1 MNKTKEAKIL
11 KKFIAGDN
19 QTIQSIYKGY
29 FPVVKNYILKN
40 SGTETEAMDVFQ
52 DALVLTYQKL
62 KLDSLCLNCSLTT
75 YIFAVSRN
83 MWMNTLRKRRRLI
96 SWDEKQDIREDVN
109 NDILNL
115 LQENSKSSLFH
126 KCFLNLGEV
135 CQQVLRN
142 FFLGKSMLE
151 ISELMNYS
159 LGYTR
164 KKKFECKKKLIEII
178 ERDPMYQELK
188 EE

>member
-1 MNKTKEAKIL
+1 MSKRKEDKIL
-11 KKFIAGDN
+11 LGFIEGD
-19 QTIQSIYKGY
+19 TKIIQGIYENY
-29 FPVVKNYILKN
+29 FPVVKNFVLKN

-83 MWMNTLRKRRRLI
+83 MWMNTLRKSRKHI
-96 SWDEKQDIREDVN
+96 SWDKKPDIREDVN

-115 LQENSKSSLFH
+115 LHENTKLSLFH
-126 KCFLNLGEV
+126 KCFLSLGEV

-178 ERDPMYQELK
+178 ERDPIYQELK